1 MKSFKPFGLG
11 VGVGLLIGIATFF
24 IWNSTVIYLSDNQG
38 LVLGLG
44 VIVVVALDIYLLFRR
59 RVASSIGVIVGFV
72 LPWIFLVLL
81 LTMGCLSSGIC
92 A

>member
-1 MKSFKPFGLG
+1 M
-11 VGVGLLIGIATFF
+11 GIATFF
-24 IWNSTVIYLSDNQG
+24 IWNSKFIYLSDNQG

-44 VIVVVALDIYLLFRR
+44 IIVVIALDIYLLLRR